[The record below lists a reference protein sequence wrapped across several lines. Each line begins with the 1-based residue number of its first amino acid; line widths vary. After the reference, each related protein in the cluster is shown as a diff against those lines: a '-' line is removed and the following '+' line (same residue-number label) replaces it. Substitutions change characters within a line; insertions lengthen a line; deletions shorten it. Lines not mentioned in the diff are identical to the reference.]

1 MKKLMGI
8 LLLFSSTIFAREID
22 LQEAVDLALNNSK
35 TLEKASRN
43 TKIGEL
49 NLGRAFKLAL
59 PTVAYQGNYT
69 QAEHTTR
76 EMYFGGD
83 TAINNSGVN
92 KYDSKDGYT
101 SKVVVT
107 CPIFQGGAILGG
119 IKGAKAQSNILD
131 YNYLKEKANT
141 RVNVI
146 EIYSNILTKE
156 KNLKALE
163 TSKLQ
168 LSSKYK
174 EQEEKLKMELII
186 KADLLKTQ
194 YALLNV
200 ESEIVKIKNEI
211 NIGKKR
217 LKIETG
223 INFLE
228 EIELEKINIPIELS
242 KSMNLK
248 EDMEIAK
255 NSSLNALISKNS
267 LEYKKAEKMVAFS
280 DNLPKVNVFA
290 EYGGIEKKHFSD
302 TMNNEEWRGGVQVN
316 WEFFSF
322 GSGIDKYRVAKENY
336 KIEELNDSIVQDNI
350 EIDITTAY
358 SEVIRLE
365 KLRRANKSSLGA
377 SRENFNIDKERYSA
391 GLISTQDFLDSEV
404 QYREAKIN
412 YNKAESDYLIAF
424 EKYRTLL
431 I

>member
-1 MKKLMGI
+1 
-8 LLLFSSTIFAREID
+8 
-22 LQEAVDLALNNSK
+22 
-35 TLEKASRN
+35 
-43 TKIGEL
+43 
-49 NLGRAFKLAL
+49 
-59 PTVAYQGNYT
+59 
-69 QAEHTTR
+69 
-76 EMYFGGD
+76 
-83 TAINNSGVN
+83 
-92 KYDSKDGYT
+92 
-101 SKVVVT
+101 
-107 CPIFQGGAILGG
+107 
-119 IKGAKAQSNILD
+119 
-131 YNYLKEKANT
+131 
-141 RVNVI
+141 
-146 EIYSNILTKE
+146 
-156 KNLKALE
+156 
-163 TSKLQ
+163 
-168 LSSKYK
+168 
-174 EQEEKLKMELII
+174 
-186 KADLLKTQ
+186 
-194 YALLNV
+194 
-200 ESEIVKIKNEI
+200 
-211 NIGKKR
+211 
-217 LKIETG
+217 
-223 INFLE
+223 
-228 EIELEKINIPIELS
+228 
-242 KSMNLK
+242 
-248 EDMEIAK
+248 
-255 NSSLNALISKNS
+255 KNS

-365 KLRRANKSSLGA
+365 KLRKANKSSLGA

>member
-8 LLLFSSTIFAREID
+8 LLLFSSTVFAREID
-22 LQEAVDLALNNSK
+22 LQEAIDLALNNSK

-59 PTVAYQGNYT
+59 PTVAYEGAYVKT
-69 QAEHTTR
+69 EHTMR
-76 EMYFGGD
+76 EMYFSGD
-83 TAINNSGVN
+83 TVVNNPGVN

-101 SKVVVT
+101 SKIVAT

-119 IKGAKAQSNILD
+119 IKGAQAQSNILD
-131 YNYLKEKANT
+131 YTYLKEKANT
-141 RVNVI
+141 RINVI
-146 EIYSNILTKE
+146 DIYSDILTKE

-200 ESEIVKIKNEI
+200 ESEIVKVKNQI
-211 NIGKKR
+211 NIGKKK

-223 INFLE
+223 INTLE
-228 EIELEKINIPIELS
+228 DIELEKINIPTDLS
-242 KSMNLK
+242 KNITLD
-248 EDMEIAK
+248 EDMKVAK
-255 NSSLNALISKNS
+255 TSSLNALISKNN
-267 LEYKKAEKMVAFS
+267 LKYKKAEEMVAFS
-280 DNLPKVNVFA
+280 DNLPKVNAFI
-290 EYGGIEKKHFSD
+290 EYGGMERKHFSD
-302 TMNNEEWRGGVQVN
+302 TMSHEEWRGGVEIN
-316 WEFFSF
+316 WELFSF
-322 GSGIDKYRVAKENY
+322 GSGIDEYRVAKENY
-336 KIEELNDSIVQDNI
+336 KIEELNDSLTQDSI
-350 EIDITTAY
+350 EIDLITAY

-365 KLRRANKSSLGA
+365 KLRKATKSSLQA
-377 SRENFNIDKERYSA
+377 SEENFNIDRERYSA

-412 YNKAESDYLIAF
+412 YNQAESDYLIAF
-424 EKYRTLL
+424 EEYRTLL